1 MRVVVCGSR
10 TWTDRKLIRDRLADL
25 PSGTEV
31 ITGAARGADTL
42 ADNYAREHGL
52 NRVIFPA
59 NWTGD
64 GRAAGPMRNRRML
77 DMGPDL
83 VIAFRADG
91 ESRGTDDMIEECRKR
106 GIPVEVVTRPGCT
119 EGPA

>member
-10 TWTDRKLIRDRLADL
+10 TWTDRKSVRDRMVEL
-25 PSGTEV
+25 PPGTEV

-42 ADNYAREHGL
+42 ADNYASELGL
-52 NRVIFPA
+52 NRVIFPI
-59 NWTGD
+59 NWTGQ
-64 GRAAGPMRNRRML
+64 GKAAGALRDRRML
-77 DMGPDL
+77 DLGPDL

-106 GIPVEVVTRPGCT
+106 GIPFEVVMRIGRRG
-119 EGPA
+119 ER